1 MEEVL
6 KPWSVINE
14 DYSLKKIAKENLSTH
29 LEKYGAFVSE
39 TSVDYYVAVIP
50 YSFNIESF

>member
-29 LEKYGAFVSE
+29 LEKHGAFVSE